1 MRDLL
6 YLKDDQIKDF
16 IEQIFYVYRD
26 TYSDPRKILKKYSFG
41 TAHHRA
47 IHLIERHEGL
57 TVSDLLNKLKI
68 TKQSLNRVLRDLLY
82 LKDDQIKDFIEQI
95 FYAYKETYSD
105 PKKILKKY
113 SFGTAHHRAIQLI
126 ERHEGL
132 TVSELL
138 NKLKI
143 TKQSL
148 NRVLRDLVKNKAILL
163 KKGEVDSRQRQI
175 FLDEKGKKL
184 FEEIFLEQK
193 KRIYNALK
201 SSDADSVIKFK
212 NILKKIINE

>member
-1 MRDLL
+1 M
-6 YLKDDQIKDF
+6 K
-16 IEQIFYVYRD
+16 
-26 TYSDPRKILKKYSFG
+26 
-41 TAHHRA
+41 
-47 IHLIERHEGL
+47 
-57 TVSDLLNKLKI
+57 
-68 TKQSLNRVLRDLLY
+68 DLLY

-95 FYAYKETYSD
+95 FYAYRETYSD

-132 TVSELL
+132 TVSDLL

-148 NRVLRDLVKNKAILL
+148 NRVLRDLIISKAILL
-163 KKGEVDSRQRQI
+163 KKGEVDSRRRQI
-175 FLDEKGKKL
+175 FLNDKGRKL
-184 FEEIFLEQK
+184 FEEIFFEQK

-201 SSDADSVIKFK
+201 DSDSDSVIKFK
-212 NILKKIINE
+212 KVLSKIVNE

>member
-6 YLKDDQIKDF
+6 YLEDDQIKNL
-16 IEQIFYVYRD
+16 IEQIF
-26 TYSDPRKILKKYSFG
+26 F
-41 TAHHRA
+41 
-47 IHLIERHEGL
+47 
-57 TVSDLLNKLKI
+57 
-68 TKQSLNRVLRDLLY
+68 
-82 LKDDQIKDFIEQI
+82 
-95 FYAYKETYSD
+95 AYKETYSD

-132 TVSELL
+132 TVSDLL

-148 NRVLRDLVKNKAILL
+148 NRVLRDLIKNKVILV
-163 KKGEVDSRQRQI
+163 KKGETDARQRLI
-175 FLDEKGKKL
+175 FLNEKGKNL
-184 FEEIFLEQK
+184 FNEIFLEQK

-201 SSDADSVIKFK
+201 NSDADSVIKFK
-212 NILKKIINE
+212 NVLSRIIHE